1 MPSALLTMPQQE
13 QLPSKD
19 YGIREIWADNL
30 ESEFAAL
37 RQAVERYPYIS
48 MDTEFP
54 GIVARPIGNFKTG
67 SDYHFQTMRCNVDM
81 LKIIQLGITL
91 CDENGDSPEVSTWQ
105 FNFAFSL
112 GEDMFA
118 PDSIDL
124 LKSSGIDFKR
134 NEEEGIDVEYFGELL
149 ITSGLVLFDNVKW
162 VSFHSRGYDFGYL
175 LKILTCEPLPADET
189 DFFRLLFIWF
199 PCIYDIKHI
208 VRSIK
213 TLRGG
218 LQEIAE
224 SLGVKRIGPQHQA
237 GSDSLL
243 TAAVFFRIQTI
254 YFDGHLNDDYYKNY
268 LYGFSS
274 GRLGKASP
282 AAAGENLVDK
292 PY

>member
-1 MPSALLTMPQQE
+1 MPQQE

-149 ITSGLVLFDNVKW
+149 ITSGLVLFDNIKW
-162 VSFHSRGYDFGYL
+162 VSFHSGYDFGYL

>member
-1 MPSALLTMPQQE
+1 MPQQE

-37 RQAVERYPYIS
+37 RQAIERYPYIS

-162 VSFHSRGYDFGYL
+162 VSFHSGYDFGYL

>member
-54 GIVARPIGNFKTG
+54 GIVARLIGNFKTG

-162 VSFHSRGYDFGYL
+162 VSFHSGYDFGYL

>member
-1 MPSALLTMPQQE
+1 MSSTLLTMPQQE

-149 ITSGLVLFDNVKW
+149 ITSGLVLFDNIKW
-162 VSFHSRGYDFGYL
+162 VSFHSGYDFGYL